1 MAQIGSVN
9 AISSTV
15 TSLGKENSG
24 AATLEGS
31 SFSDILKDT
40 IDRSEMQN
48 TQSNADLLNL
58 LSGNTDDLSGMM
70 IDSQKAE
77 LAVSLTAAIRNKAM
91 DAYKEIMAMQV

>member
-1 MAQIGSVN
+1 MAQIGPVN
-9 AISSTV
+9 AINSTAA
-15 TSLGKENSG
+15 SLGKESSG
-24 AATLEGS
+24 TGVEGP
-31 SFSDILKDT
+31 SFSSILKDT
-40 IDRSEMQN
+40 IDRSETQN
-48 TQSNADLLNL
+48 TQSNVDLLNL